1 MDELIIA
8 LKNVSEQFLPILGA
22 VALIFLCILLKKV
35 WKLID
40 QLTLTVA
47 SIDPTIKLA
56 NQSIEKVQ
64 APLDTVVK
72 LSHTIDDARDKTVDS
87 ISKAAAYASENLDTL
102 KEKVQEMR
110 QPADAGTVIV
120 DTYPQTEDNHVK
132 EDGENV

>member
-1 MDELIIA
+1 M
-8 LKNVSEQFLPILGA
+8 GA

-40 QLTLTVA
+40 QLTVTIA

-87 ISKAAAYASENLDTL
+87 ISRAAAYASENLETL
-102 KEKVQEMR
+102 KEKVQEKR
-110 QPADAGTVIV
+110 QPADTGTVVV
-120 DTYPQTEDNHVK
+120 DTYPQTEDNHAK

>member
-40 QLTLTVA
+40 QLTVTIA
-47 SIDPTIKLA
+47 SIDPTIK
-56 NQSIEKVQ
+56 
-64 APLDTVVK
+64 LDTVVK

-87 ISKAAAYASENLDTL
+87 ISRAAAYASENLETL
-102 KEKVQEMR
+102 KEKVQEKR
-110 QPADAGTVIV
+110 QPADTGTVVV
-120 DTYPQTEDNHVK
+120 DTYPQTEDNHAK